1 MMNKGNEQI
10 LLSRGTLQRAVPA
23 PVWRTK
29 DNNLLPP
36 AQVVSGT
43 CFFIFI

>member
-10 LLSRGTLQRAVPA
+10 LLTRGTLQRAVP

-29 DNNLLPP
+29 DNN
-36 AQVVSGT
+36 
-43 CFFIFI
+43 FIF